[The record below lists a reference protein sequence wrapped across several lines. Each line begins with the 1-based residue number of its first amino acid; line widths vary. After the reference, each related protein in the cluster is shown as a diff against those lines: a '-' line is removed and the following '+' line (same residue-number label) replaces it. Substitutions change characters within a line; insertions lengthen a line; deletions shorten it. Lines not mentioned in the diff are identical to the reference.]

1 MKVGNCAACPSRR
14 DSGCCENFNERSCPG
29 QGKPKEFE
37 VYLKKNFMLY
47 FAVNFG
53 RQI

>member
-1 MKVGNCAACPSRR
+1 MEKSLEKNCEWYTSM
-14 DSGCCENFNERSCPG
+14 STLL
-29 QGKPKEFE
+29 GKPKEFE